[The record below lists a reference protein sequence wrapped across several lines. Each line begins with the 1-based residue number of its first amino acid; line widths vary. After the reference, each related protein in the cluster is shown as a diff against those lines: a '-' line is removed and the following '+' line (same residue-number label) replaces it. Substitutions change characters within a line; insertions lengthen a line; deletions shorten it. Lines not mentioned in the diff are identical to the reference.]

1 MKLDDTIAPES
12 LETIET
18 CFKTRHE
25 CRCYCDF
32 FVFFLSNRYADTS
45 DAFTRHS
52 SYAGQRA
59 AAVLLRLL
67 YIRYRWRATVGGH
80 PASTL
85 FPEGFT
91 QRQISRVSLKPN
103 DTSSVVR
110 SFIGFSLRTYMRL
123 WDDQS
128 SSGSFIITLKLASI
142 PHFLLYSLSLPLSL
156 SLLSS
161 RSLSLS
167 FSYPLYLTV
176 SLRLSS
182 LSRFYHLASL
192 FLNRSFLLPPRNR
205 RESTFNT
212 RRTLGCIAFEIN
224 VGRTL
229 FPEDG
234 AIHGRAAG

>member
-1 MKLDDTIAPES
+1 MS
-12 LETIET
+12 L
-18 CFKTRHE
+18 
-25 CRCYCDF
+25 
-32 FVFFLSNRYADTS
+32 FLPLFPLSFSNRYADTS

-110 SFIGFSLRTYMRL
+110 SFIGFSLRTYMRF

-142 PHFLLYSLSLPLSL
+142 PHFLLYSLFPPSH
-156 SLLSS
+156 
-161 RSLSLS
+161 SLSLS
-167 FSYPLYLTV
+167 YPLAL
-176 SLRLSS
+176 SLLPS
-182 LSRFYHLASL
+182 LSYCFTLTFVFVL
-192 FLNRSFLLPPRNR
+192 LLPPRF
-205 RESTFNT
+205 S
-212 RRTLGCIAFEIN
+212 
-224 VGRTL
+224 L
-229 FPEDG
+229 FDPLFL
-234 AIHGRAAG
+234 ASPT

>member
-103 DTSSVVR
+103 DTSSVVG

-142 PHFLLYSLSLPLSL
+142 PHFLLYSLFPPSLSL
-156 SLLSS
+156 SLIL
-161 RSLSLS
+161 SLSLS
-167 FSYPLYLTV
+167 LFLLP
-176 SLRLSS
+176 S
-182 LSRFYHLASL
+182 LSYCFTPTFVFVS
-192 FLNRSFLLPPRNR
+192 LLPPRF
-205 RESTFNT
+205 S
-212 RRTLGCIAFEIN
+212 LFEP
-224 VGRTL
+224 L
-229 FPEDG
+229 FLASPT
-234 AIHGRAAG
+234 